1 MEMIAMLNGLGNAG
15 CRSCGGGSMSIVSG
29 PSFAGL
35 GEVTVSA
42 AYADF
47 STRIAAATSQKDL
60 GPLATAIDSAKVAGT
75 ITLSEA
81 SALKVQLMERDE
93 ALGPIYK
100 RWWYWPAVAGVA
112 LVGYHFYKKSK
123 TGRGLFGVGGG
134 YKIVGSALTGY
145 RAEFTADGTLDYDK
159 AEKEC
164 SRINEIARHNRAHK
178 SSSAARGSCVMCGGA
193 HPCTRSH

>member
-29 PSFAGL
+29 PAFAGL

-42 AYADF
+42 AYADL
-47 STRIAAATSQKDL
+47 STRIAAAQSPKDL

-75 ITLSEA
+75 ISLSEA

-100 RWWYWPAVAGVA
+100 RWWFIPALVVASG
-112 LVGYHFYKKSK
+112 VGYHFYKKST
-123 TGRGLFGVGGG
+123 TGEGL
-134 YKIVGSALTGY
+134 I
-145 RAEFTADGTLDYDK
+145 
-159 AEKEC
+159 
-164 SRINEIARHNRAHK
+164 
-178 SSSAARGSCVMCGGA
+178 
-193 HPCTRSH
+193 